1 MKLTRLLPLL
11 CLVCFATPAPGA
23 PLRAVVSQVLDGQTI
38 LVSTGPNRT
47 LTVVLVGVDAPELK
61 QEFGDVAQKHLESL
75 ILNKGVEV
83 EIAQIRTSAL
93 VGRVYCN
100 GIDMGLQI
108 VRDGV
113 AWYDESTNQN
123 LSEVE
128 RRLYGEAEKLARSE
142 LRGLWRDGTPMPP
155 WEWRRSKTRNVN
167 TQTVTAAET
176 GGANP
181 RRLSS
186 EDLVL
191 ARPVRSVENGSN
203 SKPSGPTTNLG
214 PKPPSGPLN
223 SPGQDF
229 DFSSYLNNSRV
240 SIAYFYADWC
250 PACRGLSPV
259 LAKIHR
265 DVPDMQVL
273 FLNIGDWNTPITNRY
288 GITSVPYLRIY
299 DKNGSLIAEG
309 REARDWLLREFRP
322 RS

>member
-11 CLVCFATPAPGA
+11 CIFCFATPAAGSS
-23 PLRAVVSQVLDGQTI
+23 LRAVVSQVLDGQTI

-83 EIAQIRTSAL
+83 EIAQMRTSAL

-113 AWYDESTNQN
+113 AWYDESSNQN

-176 GGANP
+176 SVANP
-181 RRLSS
+181 RGLSS

-191 ARPVRSVENGSN
+191 ARPVRSVEKGSN

-223 SPGQDF
+223 SPGEDF

-259 LAKIHR
+259 LAKINR

-309 REARDWLLREFRP
+309 REARNWLLREFRP

>member
-11 CLVCFATPAPGA
+11 CILCFATPAAGSS
-23 PLRAVVSQVLDGQTI
+23 LRAVVSQVLDGQTI
-38 LVSTGPNRT
+38 IVNVGPNRS
-47 LTVVLVGVDAPELK
+47 LTVVMVGVDAPELK

-83 EIAQIRTSAL
+83 EFTQLRTSSVAGKL
-93 VGRVYCN
+93 YCN
-100 GIDMGLQI
+100 GVDMGLQI

-113 AWYDESTNQN
+113 AWYDESTIQY
-123 LSEVE
+123 LTDVE
-128 RRLYGEAEKLARSE
+128 RRLYVEAEQLARSE
-142 LRGLWRDGTPMPP
+142 RRGLWRDGTPMPP
-155 WEWRRSKTRNVN
+155 WEWRRSKTGNVN
-167 TQTVTAAET
+167 TPAVTAANT
-176 GGANP
+176 TAANT

-191 ARPVRSVENGSN
+191 ARPAGSVESGSN
-203 SKPSGPTTNLG
+203 SKSSGPTAGLG

-223 SPGQDF
+223 SPGEDF

-240 SIAYFYADWC
+240 SIVYFYADWC

-259 LAKIHR
+259 MAKINR
-265 DVPDMQVL
+265 DAPDMQVL
-273 FLNIGDWNTPITNRY
+273 FLNIGDWNTPITSRY

-309 REARDWLLREFRP
+309 REARNWLLREFRP
-322 RS
+322 PS

>member
-11 CLVCFATPAPGA
+11 CIFCFATPAAGSS
-23 PLRAVVSQVLDGQTI
+23 LRAVVSRVLDGQTI
-38 LVSTGPNRT
+38 VVSVGPNRS
-47 LTVVLVGVDAPELK
+47 LTVVMVGVDAPELK

-83 EIAQIRTSAL
+83 EFTQIRPSSI
-93 VGRVYCN
+93 VGKVYCN
-100 GIDMGLQI
+100 GVDMGLQI

-113 AWYDESTNQN
+113 AWYDESTNQS

-128 RRLYGEAEKLARSE
+128 RRLFVEAERLARSE

-155 WEWRRSKTRNVN
+155 WEWRRSKTRDVN
-167 TQTVTAAET
+167 TQTVTDAKT
-176 GGANP
+176 RVANP
-181 RRLSS
+181 RRLNS

-191 ARPVRSVENGSN
+191 ARPVGSVESGSN
-203 SKPSGPTTNLG
+203 SKSSGPTARLG
-214 PKPPSGPLN
+214 PKPPSSPLN
-223 SPGQDF
+223 SPGEDF
-229 DFSSYLNNSRV
+229 DFSSYLNNSRI
-240 SIAYFYADWC
+240 SIVYFYADWC
-250 PACRGLSPV
+250 PSCRGLSPV
-259 LAKIHR
+259 LAKINH

-273 FLNIGDWNTPITNRY
+273 FLNIGEWNTPITNRY

-309 REARDWLLREFRP
+309 REARNWLLREFRP